1 MRKPIIL
8 FIFIFLA
15 LFLNGC
21 SSEPPQINLETN
33 AFDFGD
39 LANGV
44 VIEKDL
50 TIRNT
55 GGTDLIIEAI
65 ITSCDC
71 TNAELDSTRIPADDS
86 ATLHITFDSGTYG
99 PELSGKVMRKVI
111 LVSND
116 PENSEALIT
125 FVANILPQQE

>member
-8 FIFIFLA
+8 LLFIFLA

-21 SSEPPQINLETN
+21 SSEPPQINLETS

-39 LANGV
+39 VPNGV
-44 VIEKDL
+44 ILEKEL
-50 TIRNT
+50 AIQNR

-71 TNAELDSTRIPADDS
+71 TNAELDISTIPAGGS
-86 ATLHITFDSGTYG
+86 TTLHITFDSGTYG
-99 PELSGKVMRKVI
+99 PELYGHVMRKVI